1 MAKPLRR
8 RRSKAITREHGGMAD
23 DPQQPVPDLGGLLG
37 MAMEMGQQMAAAQ
50 EQAAANVV
58 EGQSGGGAVRI
69 EVTGAFEFR
78 SVTISPD
85 AVADGDVELLQDL
98 VLAALRDA
106 VEQVQELVAAGN
118 PLAALGGGGMPD
130 LGAAGG
136 LGGLLGSLG
145 QAPADEDDEDED
157 DEDEDDG
164 AEDED
169 HGDTG
174 P

>member
-1 MAKPLRR
+1 
-8 RRSKAITREHGGMAD
+8 MAD

-58 EGQSGGGAVRI
+58 EGQAGGGAVRI

-78 SVTISPD
+78 SVTIAPD
-85 AVADGDVELLQDL
+85 AVSDGDVELLQDL

-106 VEQVQELVAAGN
+106 VEQVQELQSAGN
-118 PLAALGGGGMPD
+118 PLAALGGGGMPS
-130 LGAAGG
+130 LGGAGG
-136 LGGLLGSLG
+136 LGDLFGSLG
-145 QAPADEDDEDED
+145 PSVDDDDEDDEAEED
-157 DEDEDDG
+157 GEDEGDG
-164 AEDED
+164 P
-169 HGDTG
+169 TG

>member
-1 MAKPLRR
+1 
-8 RRSKAITREHGGMAD
+8 MAD

-69 EVTGAFEFR
+69 QVTGAFEFR
-78 SVTISPD
+78 SVTIAPD

-106 VEQVQELVAAGN
+106 VEQVQALVAAGN
-118 PLAALGGGGMPD
+118 PLAGLGGGGMPD

-145 QAPADEDDEDED
+145 QAPADED
-157 DEDEDDG
+157 EDEDDG